1 MAANGAL
8 TSLDVRSNN
17 ICSINIAGDGA
28 VQLSAAVLGNL
39 KVEMFNRIPIKE
51 MAPTRS
57 RSST

>member
-8 TSLDVRSNN
+8 TSLDVRSN
-17 ICSINIAGDGA
+17 NIAGDGA